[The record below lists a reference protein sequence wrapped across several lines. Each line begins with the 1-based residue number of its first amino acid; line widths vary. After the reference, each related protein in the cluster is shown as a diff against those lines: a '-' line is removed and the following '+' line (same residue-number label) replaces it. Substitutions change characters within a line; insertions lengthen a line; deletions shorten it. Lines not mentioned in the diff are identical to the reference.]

1 MDDVTGW
8 RNRNININNNT
19 NNNNN
24 SYSHQHRNN
33 HVNADTMEI
42 IELCLKLNPNER
54 ITPHD
59 VYFHRYFDEF
69 ERKYERK
76 H

>member
-1 MDDVTGW
+1 M
-8 RNRNININNNT
+8 
-19 NNNNN
+19 
-24 SYSHQHRNN
+24 
-33 HVNADTMEI
+33 NADTMEI